1 MEEKEILKAFGSVYD
16 YLNDKTIYDLRTL
29 AREFGVNA
37 PSAARKHDLILRIII
52 AAAALA
58 EPEKVSRRGARVKAG
73 AAPAESV
80 TEVRK
85 LIEECRSHRPYDNYI
100 PESERI
106 EFNDVIKSEPV
117 YGYGDQLYRGYVQ
130 RMADGSCSYVSRR
143 YVSKIKKRLGI

>member
-58 EPEKVSRRGARVKAG
+58 EPEKVSRRLFVPNYPPGRDTSESLNVAVAT
-73 AAPAESV
+73 AVVCAEF
-80 TEVRK
+80 R
-85 LIEECRSHRPYDNYI
+85 R
-100 PESERI
+100 
-106 EFNDVIKSEPV
+106 
-117 YGYGDQLYRGYVQ
+117 
-130 RMADGSCSYVSRR
+130 RMS
-143 YVSKIKKRLGI
+143 